1 MSLLSDPAFQKKFT
15 TALNNNAN
23 FVMQTQVFDGSI
35 QLEIGSDCLWLKI
48 YKGTVID
55 YSPHPSVFGYT
66 FKFKGSEEA
75 WAYLLSG
82 ERLWAD
88 LTYPGKRHF
97 SDDPDLKR
105 VGEMSVEISTEG
117 NLVEA
122 GRLTEAMFELAY
134 TLKAL
139 AR

>member
-1 MSLLSDPAFQKKFT
+1 MSLLSDPAFQKKIIA
-15 TALNNNAN
+15 ALNNNVD
-23 FVMQTQVFDGSI
+23 FVTQTQVFDGSI

-55 YSPHPSVFGYT
+55 YSPRPSAFGYT

-75 WAYLLSG
+75 WNYLFSG

-105 VGEMSVEISTEG
+105 VGEMSVEIATEG